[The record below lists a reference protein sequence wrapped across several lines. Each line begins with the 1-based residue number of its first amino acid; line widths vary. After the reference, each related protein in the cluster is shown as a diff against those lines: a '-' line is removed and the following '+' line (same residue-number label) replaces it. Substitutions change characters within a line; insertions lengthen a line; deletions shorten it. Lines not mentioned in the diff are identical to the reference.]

1 MKSKYLFELCAE
13 NLKAA
18 QTADLGGAD
27 RIELCSQLAIGGVTP
42 DHNLITNTVRAVSIP
57 VHVLIR
63 PRGGDFVYS
72 DKEFALMRRQT
83 QESKTIGAA
92 GIAVGLLLPDG
103 RVDIERTRQIAE
115 LAFPMKVT
123 FHRAF
128 DEVASQS
135 EALEEVI
142 QTGADCLLTSGGKPS
157 VMEGAERIAA
167 LREQA
172 GDRLAIMAG
181 GGLTLQNLVEVAQ
194 RTGVHHLHGSLIR
207 KASNWNGNGFASFNQ
222 GHTAADVSPMGEVLV
237 EDVREAVRLFHEVPS
252 RQLTL

>member
-1 MKSKYLFELCAE
+1 MKRTNLFELCAE

-18 QTADLGGAD
+18 QTADLGGAN
-27 RIELCSQLAIGGVTP
+27 RIELCSQLAIGGITP
-42 DHNLITNTVRAVSIP
+42 DQNLISSVVRAVSIP

-72 DKEFALMRRQT
+72 EEEFALMRRQT
-83 QESKTIGAA
+83 QESKTLGAA

-103 RVDIERTRQIAE
+103 RVDVERTRQIAE

-142 QTGADCLLTSGGKPS
+142 ETGADCILTSGGRPS
-157 VMEGAERIAA
+157 VMEGAERIAD
-167 LREQA
+167 LLKQA
-172 GDRLAIMAG
+172 GDRLSIMAG

-194 RTGVHHLHGSLIR
+194 RTGVHYLHGSLIR
-207 KASNWNGNGFASFNQ
+207 KTSNWNGNGFASFNQ
-222 GHTAADVSPMGEVLV
+222 AHAAADVSPIGEVLV
-237 EDVREAVRLFHEVPS
+237 EDVREAVRLFQELPS